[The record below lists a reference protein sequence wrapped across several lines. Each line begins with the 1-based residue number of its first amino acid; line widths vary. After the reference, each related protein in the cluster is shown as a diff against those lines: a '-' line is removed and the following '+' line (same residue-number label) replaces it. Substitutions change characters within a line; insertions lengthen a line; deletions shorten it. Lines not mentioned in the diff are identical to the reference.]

1 MNETETLNKPETY
14 PVQDERPSNH
24 RRKQILLWVG
34 VSLLLLAFIVMLI
47 FVVKM
52 RADAGKNLP
61 ENISIARKHILVICS
76 NV

>member
-1 MNETETLNKPETY
+1 MNDAERLNKPEGY
-14 PVQDERPSNH
+14 PLQDERSSHH

-34 VSLLLLAFIVMLI
+34 LSLLLLAFVVMLI

-61 ENISIARKHILVICS
+61 ENISIARKHILVICP